1 MKNKLKIYFLGA
13 LILFAGLN
21 AASGCKKK
29 ETTPDSITPKD
40 STNSGW
46 AKTDV
51 VFWLTNADESVLLTR
66 QNVGLLF
73 NTEANQFPTIEVDTS
88 LMYQT
93 IDGFGCTLTGASA
106 YLMNKMTT
114 FGRDALI
121 KELFSRDS
129 ACIGINYIRISIG
142 ASDLSTTVFSYDDM
156 AAGQTDTDLINFS
169 LENER
174 VDLIPVLKLVLL
186 QNPGIKI
193 LGSPWSAP
201 VWMKTNNSSIG
212 GSLLPAYYDA
222 YARYLVKY
230 IQGMQVQGIPIDA
243 ITIQNEPLNPYN
255 NPSMVMTAAEQAAFI
270 KNNLGPA
277 FIAAGI
283 TTKIILYDH
292 NCDRPDYPIS
302 VLNDADARQY
312 VDGSAFH
319 LYGGDITALS
329 QVHAAYPEKN
339 VYFTEQ
345 WVGGPSNFGPDM
357 RWHVKNLIIGATRNW
372 SKNVLEWNL
381 ASDASYNPHTDGG
394 CSSCEGAVTIS
405 SSSVTRN
412 VSYYIMAHASK
423 YVPSGSVRIG
433 SNITSNLQN
442 VAFRTPDGRKVLIVL
457 NDGESTQTFNIKYKG
472 RKVTSTLKSSSVAT
486 YVW

>member
-1 MKNKLKIYFLGA
+1 MRNKLKIYFLGA
-13 LILFAGLN
+13 LILFVGLN
-21 AASGCKKK
+21 TALSCKKK
-29 ETTPDSITPKD
+29 ETVPDPVVPADTTSH
-40 STNSGW
+40 GW

-51 VFWLTNADESVLLTR
+51 FFWLTNADKSVLLTR
-66 QNVGLLF
+66 QNTGLLF
-73 NTEANQFPTIEVDTS
+73 NTVANQYPTIEVDTS
-88 LMYQT
+88 QTYQS

-106 YLMNKMTT
+106 FLINKMTT
-114 FGRDALI
+114 YGRDALI
-121 KELFSRDS
+121 MELFSRDS
-129 ACIGINYIRISIG
+129 ASIGINYLRISIG

-156 AAGQTDTDLINFS
+156 PGSQTDVDLANFS
-169 LENER
+169 LDKDR
-174 VDLIPVLKLVLL
+174 TDLIPVLKLALQ
-186 QNPGIKI
+186 QNPGIRI

-201 VWMKTNNSSIG
+201 VWMKSNKNSIG
-212 GSLLPAYYDA
+212 GSLLPEYYDA

-230 IQGMQVQGIPIDA
+230 VQGMRDEGIPIDA

-255 NPSMVMTAAEQAAFI
+255 NPSMVMSASEQAAFI

-277 FIAAGI
+277 FHAANI
-283 TTKIILYDH
+283 TAKIILYDH

-302 VLNDADARQY
+302 VLNDADARPY

-329 QVHAAYPEKN
+329 QVHSAYPEKN

-394 CSSCEGAVTIS
+394 CSTCEGAVTIS

-423 YVPSGSVRIG
+423 FVPYGSVRIA
-433 SNITSNLQN
+433 SNIPSNLQN
-442 VAFRTPDGRKVLIVL
+442 VAFRTPDGKKVLIVL
-457 NDGESTQTFNIKYKG
+457 NDGEVAQTFNIKFKG
-472 RKVTSTLKSSSVAT
+472 RQVTTTLKSSSVAT
-486 YVW
+486 YIW